1 MISLDCEEA
10 IRLCPSYIRAY
21 TRLGGIYNTLKQY
34 QKAIEVDVLTCC
46 VYWID
51 MRKAST
57 MSLITPPC

>member
-46 VYWID
+46 VH
-51 MRKAST
+51 
-57 MSLITPPC
+57 